1 MTDLSDTRGLA
12 PTDAR
17 SSLAPLLAPRSV
29 AILGASSD
37 ATKIGGRPVKFL
49 RTHGF
54 EGAIYPVN
62 PRAAEVQGLPAYASL
77 ADIPAPV
84 DHAIVALPAAAALP
98 AVRACAERGV
108 RAVTVF
114 SSGFAEVDGAGR
126 AAQAELGAIARD
138 SGMRILGPNC
148 MGFMNLRTGFLGTF
162 AFMVD
167 LGLPPLGRVAL
178 VSQSGAFG
186 GQALVMAR
194 QQGLPLGAWV
204 TTGNECDVELADCIA
219 HFARDPQTDVIM
231 GYMEGCKT
239 PARLIEALALA
250 QREGKPV
257 IMVKAGR
264 SEAGRAAVQSHTGAL
279 AGDDRVFDALFREYG
294 VHRAQ
299 SVEDFFDV
307 ARACATGARPR
318 EGRVGV
324 FTVSGGIGVLT
335 ADAAEQHGLPLP
347 PLPAEAQQR
356 LQALLPHAS
365 VRNPVDG
372 TAQIWADMRV
382 FETFVR
388 TMLAEGRYECVLL
401 FLTAMPH
408 APHLQAPLADILTRL
423 RREFPQVLLVLSM
436 LAPPELSRRMQE
448 EGYLLFEDTTRAM
461 RAVAALRDLA
471 AARERPARAHPSA
484 EPLPEPAGERP
495 LAGARTEHAVKQV
508 LAACGIAVPAE
519 HAAADEAAA
528 LDAARRI
535 SYPVALKVLSP
546 DIVHKTEVGG
556 VALGLADAAALSAAW
571 RAMMARVRREAPE
584 ARIDGALVAPM
595 VGDGLEF
602 LVGVQR
608 DPIFGPV
615 VVAGLGGVFVE
626 LFDDVAL
633 RLAPVSHE
641 QAHAMLRELRAHALL
656 RGHRGGPPADVDALA
671 DAIVRLSRLAARHA
685 DTVES
690 IEINPLRVFPAGQGV
705 LALDA
710 AVVPR
715 AAPPGPAEKKG
726 HDA

>member
-1 MTDLSDTRGLA
+1 MTNLSETRRFGTA
-12 PTDAR
+12 TPR
-17 SSLAPLLAPRSV
+17 SLAALLDPRSV

-37 ATKIGGRPVKFL
+37 ATKIGGRPLKFL

-54 EGAIYPVN
+54 DGPIYPVN
-62 PRAAEVQGLPAYASL
+62 PRATEVQGLPAYAAL

-84 DHAIVALPAAAALP
+84 DHAIIALPAHAVLP
-98 AVRACAERGV
+98 AVRSCAERGV

-114 SSGFAEVDGAGR
+114 SSGFAEVDEAGR

-194 QQGLPLGAWV
+194 EQGLPLGAWV

-219 HFARDPQTDVIM
+219 HLAQDPGTDVIM

-250 QREGKPV
+250 QDAGKPV

-264 SEAGRAAVQSHTGAL
+264 SDVGRAAVQSHTGAL
-279 AGDDRVFDALFREYG
+279 AGDDRVFDALFKEYG
-294 VHRAQ
+294 VHRAH

-307 ARACATGARPR
+307 ARACATGLLPR

-335 ADAAEQHGLPLP
+335 ADAAEQHGLTLT
-347 PLPAEAQQR
+347 PLPAPAQAR

-388 TMLAEGRYECVLL
+388 TLLAEGDHECVLL

-408 APHLQAPLADILTRL
+408 APHLQQPLAEILTRL
-423 RREFPQVLLVLSM
+423 RHEFPQVLMVLSM
-436 LAPPELSRRMQE
+436 LAPPALAQQMQAA
-448 EGYLLFEDTTRAM
+448 GYLLFEDTTRAM
-461 RAVAALRDLA
+461 RAVAALRSLA
-471 AARERPARAHPSA
+471 QARRRGPAQRATPG
-484 EPLPEPAGERP
+484 PLPDVSG
-495 LAGARTEHAVKQV
+495 LAEARTEHAVKQR
-508 LAACGIAVPAE
+508 LATCGITVP
-519 HAAADEAAA
+519 DERMATTEQEAI
-528 LDAARRI
+528 DAARQVG
-535 SYPVALKVLSP
+535 YPVALKVLSP

-556 VALGLADAAALSAAW
+556 VALGLADEHAVSAAW
-571 RAMMARVRREAPE
+571 RQMMARVRREAPE
-584 ARIDGALVAPM
+584 ARIEGALVTAMAGPGLDFI
-595 VGDGLEF
+595 VGT
-602 LVGVQR
+602 QQ

-615 VVAGLGGVFVE
+615 VMAGLGGVFVE
-626 LFDDVAL
+626 LFNDVAL

-641 QAHAMLRELRAHALL
+641 QAHAMLRELRSHALL
-656 RGHRGGPPADVDALA
+656 QGHRGAPAADVDALA
-671 DAIVRLSRLAARHA
+671 DTIVRLSQLAVSQAA
-685 DTVES
+685 TVES
-690 IEINPLRVFPAGQGV
+690 IEINPLRVFAAGQGAV
-705 LALDA
+705 ALDA
-710 AVVPR
+710 VVLPR
-715 AAPPGPAEKKG
+715 TDTTDQDGQA
-726 HDA
+726 

>member
-1 MTDLSDTRGLA
+1 MTNLSDTRRFDTTA
-12 PTDAR
+12 NPR
-17 SSLAPLLAPRSV
+17 SLAALLDPRSV

-54 EGAIYPVN
+54 TGPIYPVN
-62 PRAAEVQGLPAYASL
+62 PRAPEVQGLPAYASL

-84 DHAIVALPAAAALP
+84 DHAIIALPGNAVLS

-114 SSGFAEVDGAGR
+114 SSGFAEVGEAGR

-148 MGFMNLRTGFLGTF
+148 MGFMNLRSGFLGTF

-194 QQGLPLGAWV
+194 EQGLPLGAWV

-219 HFARDPQTDVIM
+219 HFAQDPETDVIM
-231 GYMEGCKT
+231 GYMEGCKS
-239 PARLIEALALA
+239 PERLIEALALA
-250 QREGKPV
+250 QRAGKPV
-257 IMVKAGR
+257 VMVKAGR
-264 SEAGRAAVQSHTGAL
+264 SAVGRAAVQSHTGAL
-279 AGDDRVFDALFREYG
+279 AGDDRVFDALFHEYG
-294 VHRAQ
+294 VHRAH

-307 ARACATGARPR
+307 ARACATGLMPR

-335 ADAAEQHGLPLP
+335 ADAAEQHGLDLTPM
-347 PLPAEAQQR
+347 PADAQER

-372 TAQIWADMRV
+372 TAQIWADMQV
-382 FETFVR
+382 FETFLR
-388 TMLAEGRYECVLL
+388 TMLQEGHYECVLL

-423 RREFPQVLLVLSM
+423 RHEFPQVLLVLSM
-436 LAPPELSRRMQE
+436 LAPPALSQQMQAA
-448 EGYLLFEDTTRAM
+448 GYLLFEDTTRAM
-461 RAVAALRDLA
+461 RAVAALKSLA
-471 AARERPARAHPSA
+471 AAQQRHRAAGPREMRRL
-484 EPLPEPAGERP
+484 LPEIGATALTE
-495 LAGARTEHAVKQV
+495 ARTEHAVKQI
-508 LAACGIAVPAE
+508 LSACGIAVPAE
-519 HAAADEAAA
+519 HVVTTEDEAIE
-528 LDAARRI
+528 AARQTG
-535 SYPVALKVLSP
+535 YPVVLKVLSP

-556 VALGLADAAALSAAW
+556 VALGLGDAQALSGAW
-571 RAMMARVRREAPE
+571 REMMARVRREAPNAHIE
-584 ARIDGALVAPM
+584 GALVAPM
-595 VGDGLEF
+595 VKPGLEF
-602 LVGVQR
+602 IVGVQR

-615 VVAGLGGVFVE
+615 IVAGLGGIFVE
-626 LFDDVAL
+626 LFNDVAL
-633 RLAPVSHE
+633 RIAPVSHE
-641 QAHAMLRELRAHALL
+641 QAHEMLRELRAYALL
-656 RGHRGGPPADVDALA
+656 QGHRGAPAADIEALA
-671 DAIVRLSRLAARHA
+671 DTIVRLSQLAVRHA
-685 DTVES
+685 DTVAS
-690 IEINPLRVFPAGQGV
+690 IEINPLRVFPAGEGV

-710 AVVPR
+710 VVLPRGETTEEER
-715 AAPPGPAEKKG
+715 AA
-726 HDA
+726 

>member
-1 MTDLSDTRGLA
+1 MTNLSDTPGFQALA
-12 PTDAR
+12 KPR
-17 SSLAPLLAPRSV
+17 SLAALLNPRSV

-54 EGAIYPVN
+54 TGPIYPVN
-62 PRAAEVQGLPAYASL
+62 PRATEVQGLPAYASL

-84 DHAIVALPAAAALP
+84 DHAIIALPGNAVLP
-98 AVRACAERGV
+98 AVRACAEHGV

-114 SSGFAEVDGAGR
+114 SSGFAEVGDAGR

-148 MGFMNLRTGFLGTF
+148 MGFMNLRSGFLGTF

-194 QQGLPLGAWV
+194 EQGLPLGAWV

-219 HFARDPQTDVIM
+219 HFAQDPETDVIM
-231 GYMEGCKT
+231 GYMEGCKS
-239 PARLIEALALA
+239 PGRLIEALALA
-250 QREGKPV
+250 QMAGKPV

-264 SEAGRAAVQSHTGAL
+264 SDVGRAAVQSHTGAL
-279 AGDDRVFDALFREYG
+279 AGDDRVFDALFHEYG
-294 VHRAQ
+294 VHRAH

-307 ARACATGARPR
+307 ARACATGVMPR

-335 ADAAEQHGLPLP
+335 ADAAEQHGLALP
-347 PLPAEAQQR
+347 PMPAPAQER

-372 TAQIWADMRV
+372 TAQIWSDMQI
-382 FETFVR
+382 FETFLR
-388 TMLAEGRYECVLL
+388 TMLQEGNYECVLL

-423 RREFPQVLLVLSM
+423 RQEFPQVLLVLSM
-436 LAPPELSRRMQE
+436 LAPPALSQQMQAA
-448 EGYLLFEDTTRAM
+448 GYLLFEDTTRAM
-461 RAVAALRDLA
+461 RAVAALKSLA
-471 AARERPARAHPSA
+471 AAQQRHRRARPRQTSSLLPDLSA
-484 EPLPEPAGERP
+484 QP
-495 LAGARTEHAVKQV
+495 LAEARTEHAVKQV
-508 LAACGIAVPAE
+508 LTACGIAAPVE
-519 HAAADEAAA
+519 HVVTTEGEAIEAA
-528 LDAARRI
+528 RQTG
-535 SYPVALKVLSP
+535 YPVVLKVLSP
-546 DIVHKTEVGG
+546 DIVHKTDVGG
-556 VALGLADAAALSAAW
+556 VALGLADAQTLSSAW
-571 RAMMARVRREAPE
+571 REMMARVRREAPD
-584 ARIDGALVAPM
+584 ARIEGALLAPM
-595 VGDGLEF
+595 AKPGLEF
-602 LVGVQR
+602 IVGVQR

-615 VVAGLGGVFVE
+615 IVAGLGGVFVE
-626 LFDDVAL
+626 LFNDVAL
-633 RLAPVSHE
+633 RIAPVSHE
-641 QAHAMLRELRAHALL
+641 QAHEMLRELRAYALL
-656 RGHRGGPPADVDALA
+656 QGHRGAPAADIDALV
-671 DAIVRLSRLAARHA
+671 DTIVRLSQLAVHHA
-685 DTVES
+685 DTVAS

-710 AVVPR
+710 VVLPR
-715 AAPPGPAEKKG
+715 DHTPPGGPA
-726 HDA
+726 

>member
-1 MTDLSDTRGLA
+1 MTDLSNHPVLQARAHPRSL
-12 PTDAR
+12 DA
-17 SSLAPLLAPRSV
+17 LLNPHSV
-29 AILGASSD
+29 AILGASAD

-54 EGAIYPVN
+54 SKPIYPVN
-62 PRAAEVQGLPAYASL
+62 PRATEVQGLPAYASL

-84 DHAIVALPAAAALP
+84 DHVIVALPGQAVLP
-98 AVRACAERGV
+98 AVRLCAERGV

-114 SSGFAEVDGAGR
+114 SSGFAEVGEEGR
-126 AAQAELGAIARD
+126 AAQEELGAIARD

-194 QQGLPLGAWV
+194 ERGLPLGAWV

-219 HFARDPQTDVIM
+219 HFAQDPHTDVIM
-231 GYMEGCKT
+231 GYMEGCKS
-239 PARLIEALALA
+239 PQRLIKALALA
-250 QREGKPV
+250 QAAGKPV

-264 SEAGRAAVQSHTGAL
+264 SDVGRAAVQSHTGAL
-279 AGDDRVFDALFREYG
+279 AGDDRVFDALFHEYG
-294 VHRAQ
+294 VHRAH

-307 ARACATGARPR
+307 ARACATGVMPR

-335 ADAAEQHGLPLP
+335 ADAAEQHGLELTPM
-347 PLPAEAQQR
+347 PAAAQAQ

-372 TAQIWADMRV
+372 TAQIWADMQV
-382 FETFVR
+382 FETFLR
-388 TMLAEGRYECVLL
+388 TMLQEGHYECVLL

-423 RREFPQVLLVLSM
+423 RQEFPQVLLVLSM
-436 LAPPELSRRMQE
+436 LAPAALSQQMQDA
-448 EGYLLFEDTTRAM
+448 GYLLFEDTTRAM
-461 RAVAALRDLA
+461 RAVAALKSLA
-471 AARERPARAHPSA
+471 SARQRYRAARPLRQAIPL
-484 EPLPEPAGERP
+484 LPELSAQS
-495 LAGARTEHAVKQV
+495 LAEARTEHAAKQV
-508 LAACGIAVPAE
+508 LNLCGIAAPTEQVVTTAE
-519 HAAADEAAA
+519 EAIAAA
-528 LDAARRI
+528 RKTG
-535 SYPVALKVLSP
+535 YPIVLKVLSP

-556 VALGLADAAALSAAW
+556 VALNLRDDHALANAW
-571 RAMMARVRREAPE
+571 REMMARVRREAPD
-584 ARIDGALVAPM
+584 ARIEGALVAPM
-595 VGDGLEF
+595 VGPGLEF
-602 LVGVQR
+602 IVGVQR

-615 VVAGLGGVFVE
+615 IVAGLGGVFVE
-626 LFDDVAL
+626 LFNDVAL
-633 RLAPVSHE
+633 RIAPVSHE
-641 QAHAMLRELRAHALL
+641 QAHEMLRELRAYPLL
-656 RGHRGGPPADVDALA
+656 QGHRGAPAADVEALA
-671 DAIVRLSRLAARHA
+671 DAIVRLSQLAVRHA
-685 DTVES
+685 ESVES
-690 IEINPLRVFPAGQGV
+690 IEINPLRVFPTGQGV

-710 AVVPR
+710 VVLPR
-715 AAPPGPAEKKG
+715 GAAA
-726 HDA
+726 